1 MRILAFVPQ
10 IDSGTVASSD
20 DHGVKRLLFVDSPLT
35 GHWLYL
41 SVENGVVQ
49 ITEVR
54 SCHTDVIMHAR
65 IVCEERQ
72 YWICH
77 LQQKNSD

>member
-1 MRILAFVPQ
+1 MRSLAFVPQ
-10 IDSGTVASSD
+10 NDSD
-20 DHGVKRLLFVDSPLT
+20 DHGVKRLLFVDLPLT

-65 IVCEERQ
+65 IVKRGNIGR
-72 YWICH
+72 ICH
-77 LQQKNSD
+77 LQQQTSD